1 MSSRGDRR
9 FRLRYEDRVALLVAL
24 SGLPALICALL
35 FVWFWDQPAHVKWTV
50 GLLVVLPWAGFAAAS
65 RDRVVRSFQ
74 TLSNILAGLREG
86 DYSIRGR
93 GGSSQDVLSDVM
105 LEVNQLVDTLR
116 TQRLGAVEATALLHR
131 VMEVIEVAIFTFDPQ
146 DRLRFVNRAGQEL
159 LAQPEREILGKTANE
174 LDLDECIAT
183 TGDRTMELRFPAAAG
198 RWGVST
204 TIFREEGMQHRLV
217 AVQDLT
223 RALREEEIA
232 TWKRLVRVLGH
243 ELNNSLTPIKS
254 IAGSI
259 QSLVRKDPPPEDW
272 KEDAVHGLNIIATRA
287 EALSRF
293 MSQYARLAKLP
304 PPTFGNVDVSAMIRR
319 VAALETRLPV
329 KVEVGPELQIRA
341 DSDQLEQVLINLI
354 RNAVDAS
361 RETGGGVCVCWSTAG
376 DESSGERMVL
386 RVLDEGHG
394 IANPGNLFVPFFTTK
409 PGGSGIGLVLCRQ
422 IAEAH
427 GGYLTLTNR
436 EDRSGSEARL
446 EIPLHQVTTW
456 NASDRNAA
464 AVSN

>member
-1 MSSRGDRR
+1 MSSRGDWRWR
-9 FRLRYEDRVALLVAL
+9 MRYEDRLAFLVAM
-24 SGLPALICALL
+24 SGIPALVCAYL
-35 FVWFWDQPAHVKWTV
+35 FLWFWEQPPHVKWTV
-50 GLLVVLPWAGFAAAS
+50 AIAITLPWAGLAAAA
-65 RDRVVRSFQ
+65 RDRVIRSFQ

-93 GGSSQDVLSDVM
+93 GGNPHDVLSEVM
-105 LEVNQLVDTLR
+105 FEVNQLVDVLR

-131 VMEVIEVAIFTFDPQ
+131 VMDVIEVAIFTFDPQ
-146 DRLRFVNRAGQEL
+146 DRLRFINRAGQQL
-159 LAQPEREILGKTANE
+159 FAQTERELLGKTAGE
-174 LDLDECIAT
+174 LGLEECLAS
-183 TGDRTMELRFPAAAG
+183 TGDRTMELRFPASAG

-204 TIFREEGMQHRLV
+204 TIFREEGLQHRLL

-259 QSLVRKDPPPEDW
+259 QSLVKRDPPPEDW
-272 KEDAVHGLNIIATRA
+272 KEDAIHGLNIIATRA
-287 EALSRF
+287 DALSRF

-304 PPTFGNVDVSAMIRR
+304 PPTYGSVDVPSMIRR
-319 VAALETRLPV
+319 IAALETRLPIRV
-329 KVEVGPELQIRA
+329 NDGPAIHIRA

-361 RETGGGVCVCWSTAG
+361 AETGGGVAVCWNIQGEGAG
-376 DESSGERMVL
+376 TERLVL

-394 IANPGNLFVPFFTTK
+394 IANLGNLFVPFFTTK

-427 GGYLTLTNR
+427 GGSLTLTNR
-436 EDRSGSEARL
+436 EDRSGCEARL
-446 EIPLHQVTTW
+446 EVPVHPQQSAPL
-456 NASDRNAA
+456 AA
-464 AVSN
+464 ATPERTTA

>member
-1 MSSRGDRR
+1 M
-9 FRLRYEDRVALLVAL
+9 RLRYEDRVALLVAL
-24 SGLPALICALL
+24 SGVPALVCALL
-35 FVWFWDQPAHVKWTV
+35 FVWYWEQPPHVKWTV
-50 GLLVVLPWAGFAAAS
+50 AIAILLPWAAMATAA

-93 GGSSQDVLSDVM
+93 GGSPHDVLSEVM
-105 LEVNQLVDTLR
+105 FEVNQLVDVLR

-131 VMEVIEVAIFTFDPQ
+131 VMDVIEVAIFTFDPN
-146 DRLRFVNRAGQEL
+146 DRLRFINRAGRQLFSQSEEEL
-159 LAQPEREILGKTANE
+159 LGQSAAELGLE
-174 LDLDECIAT
+174 DCIVS
-183 TGDRTMELRFPAAAG
+183 TGDRTMELRFPSATG

-204 TIFREEGMQHRLV
+204 TIFREEGLQHRLL

-259 QSLVRKDPPPEDW
+259 QSLVRREPPPEDW
-272 KEDAVHGLNIIATRA
+272 KDDAVHGLNIIATRA

-304 PPTFGNVDVSAMIRR
+304 PPTFGNADLPSLVRR
-319 VAALETRLPV
+319 TAALETRLPV
-329 KVEVGPELQIRA
+329 QVNPGPDLQIRA
-341 DSDQLEQVLINLI
+341 DGDQLEQVLINLI

-361 RETGGGVCVCWSTAG
+361 SETGGSVCVCWHIAGETGGG
-376 DESSGERMVL
+376 ERVVL

-427 GGYLTLTNR
+427 GGSLTLANR
-436 EDRSGSEARL
+436 EDRTGSEARL
-446 EIPLHQVTTW
+446 ELPVRQPSI
-456 NASDRNAA
+456 ASATRELS
-464 AVSN
+464 VSS